1 MLFKSTHFFVNTIGS
16 KLSVMAIE
24 IPHLYPENDLQP
36 GPPKVG
42 KLVKYIYM
50 YIYIYACD
58 RLW

>member
-24 IPHLYPENDLQP
+24 IPHPYPENDLQP

-42 KLVKYIYM
+42 KLV
-50 YIYIYACD
+50 
-58 RLW
+58 